1 MKHPVDE
8 LIQRLYRNSDNELL
22 QEFNAAER
30 EVEAEGGPQPDQEG
44 FKRLW
49 EKLVG
54 QEKGGHR

>member
-1 MKHPVDE
+1 MGKEEVFKVPKGWTDE
-8 LIQRLYRNSDNELL
+8 TLL